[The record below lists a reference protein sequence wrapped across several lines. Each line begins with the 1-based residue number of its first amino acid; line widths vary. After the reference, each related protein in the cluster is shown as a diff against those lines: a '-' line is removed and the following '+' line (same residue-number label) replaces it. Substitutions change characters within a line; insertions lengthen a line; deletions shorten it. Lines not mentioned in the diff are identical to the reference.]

1 MRDSKPDCTSIAEL
15 AARSGVSVPCTGN
28 RPVELDDPDTVWFIE
43 RGAVNLFLV
52 EFKDGVEQAAP
63 QHLLRRGSGWLLL
76 GFAPDEQDGDEGTT
90 LSLVAKGLPGTV
102 LRRLPA
108 STLSEADPAEVAE
121 QVDTWLTAI
130 TDTLSRFVGRIPR
143 PTALAESGSTLDLAP
158 PCTLSV
164 RRDVVWVTQ
173 PASGASVFMDIVDP
187 GEREGLAPR
196 EKEPSAGE
204 REGLA
209 PRKKEPS
216 AGEREGLAP
225 RKKEPSAGEPL
236 IPLTR
241 TSWLSL
247 FEEATVVGKSTE
259 TLVAEGMLL
268 PALASFRAVMFTLER
283 LNRRLAVVD
292 EANLERARTMNRRAA
307 EKAARQRLFNI
318 YDLPLDGSADVE
330 DTALAD
336 ALQIVGRR
344 EGIDFTIPARS
355 GPSDAPIG
363 LVDVLDASGV
373 RARRVRLNAEDNW
386 WRGDSNAMLAFR
398 DEDGQ
403 PVALLPGMFGRYRIV
418 DPVTKRSTR
427 ITATRAGELAK
438 DAWMFYRPLPPGAA
452 KPADL
457 VAIAL
462 HGSAPDVVRLVTA
475 GLPGGLIKL
484 LPALALGFVANH
496 VAGGGSAGALYAVA
510 IAVAGFGLLGAML
523 HLLQSTAMMRLEGR
537 SSSRVEA
544 AFWDRLMRLPPSV
557 LHRHPSG
564 DLAMSG
570 MTFQNLRDGLQ
581 GVVADSLLSVVFLLP
596 VFGVIF
602 FYDATLGIGA
612 LVFSLA
618 SLFVTV
624 VLALRQISPYGR
636 MISAGRRVAGRLFQ
650 IVGGI
655 TKLRVENAEG
665 SAFAIWAGDYRE
677 QKRAEIDLA
686 AVEGHSRAFGAAL
699 PFVAGGLL
707 LLAVVTVGERTVA
720 LGDFLVVYTVFLAFQ
735 SAIARLGESFGTVA
749 ATLPAFDQMRPLLAA
764 APEAEVDGEP
774 VDYLGG
780 EILFDRISFRYDPDG
795 PLILDDV
802 TIRARPGEFVAIAG
816 ESGAGKSTLFR
827 LALGMDRPSAGAV
840 YYDGRDLRHLN
851 LKQVRRQ
858 IGAVPQSVGLHPQDL
873 WDNVVGHHH
882 DVATEDVWKAARTAE
897 MEDQIK
903 AMPMGM
909 MTMVGTS
916 GSVLS
921 GGESQRITIAR
932 SVIGS
937 PRIMMFDEATNW
949 LDNESQAT
957 VMQNLTALTST
968 RIVIAHRLSTLEQA
982 DRIYV
987 LQAGK
992 VVQSGT
998 FEELMEVGGVFREL
1012 VRRQI
1017 A

>member
-1 MRDSKPDCTSIAEL
+1 MREYTSIANL
-15 AARSGVSVPCTGN
+15 AARSGTSVPCAGN
-28 RPVELDDPDTVWFIE
+28 RPVEPDDPESVWFIE
-43 RGAVNLFLV
+43 QGSVNLFLV

-63 QHLLRRGSGWLLL
+63 QHLLRRESGWLLP
-76 GFAPDEQDGDEGTT
+76 GVAPDEQDGDEGTT

-108 STLSEADPAEVAE
+108 STLSEVDPADLAE

-143 PTALAESGSTLDLAP
+143 PTALAEPGSTLNLAP

-164 RRDVVWVTQ
+164 RRDVVWVPQ
-173 PASGASVFMDIVDP
+173 PPSGASAYMDIVDQ
-187 GEREGLAPR
+187 GDLAGID
-196 EKEPSAGE
+196 SGDA
-204 REGLA
+204 A
-209 PRKKEPS
+209 
-216 AGEREGLAP
+216 
-225 RKKEPSAGEPL
+225 

-247 FEEATVVGKSTE
+247 FDEATLEGKSTR
-259 TLVAEGMLL
+259 TLAEEGSLL
-268 PALASFRAVMFTLER
+268 PALASFHAAAFTLER

-292 EANLERARTMNRRAA
+292 EANLERARTMSRHTA
-307 EKAARQRLFNI
+307 EKVARQRLFNM
-318 YDLPLDGSADVE
+318 YDLPVDGDADVE

-344 EGIDFTIPARS
+344 EGIEFTIPARAAT
-355 GPSDAPIG
+355 SDAPVG

-373 RARRVRLNAEDNW
+373 RARRVRLNAEDGW
-386 WRGDSNAMLAFR
+386 WRTDSNAMLAFR
-398 DEDGQ
+398 EDGQ
-403 PVALLPGMFGRYRIV
+403 PVALLPGMFGRYREV

-427 ITATRAGELAK
+427 VTAARAAALSK
-438 DAWMFYRPLPPGAA
+438 DAWVFYRPLPTGDA
-452 KPADL
+452 KPSDL
-457 VAIAL
+457 AAIAL
-462 HGSAPDVVRLVTA
+462 HGSAAELVRLVLA

-484 LPALALGFVANH
+484 LPALALGFVAGH

-510 IAVAGFGLLGAML
+510 IAVAGFGVLGAML
-523 HLLQSTAMMRLEGR
+523 HLLQSAAMMRLEGR
-537 SSSRVEA
+537 SASRVEA

-564 DLAMSG
+564 DLATSG

-581 GVVADSLLSVVFLLP
+581 GVVADSLLSIVFLLP

-602 FYDATLGIGA
+602 FYDATLGIAA
-612 LVFSLA
+612 LVFSLV
-618 SLFVTV
+618 SVLVTV
-624 VLALRQISPYGR
+624 VLGLRQISPYAR

-665 SAFAIWAGDYRE
+665 SAFAIWAGDYRQE
-677 QKRAEIDLA
+677 KRAELDLGA
-686 AVEGHSRAFGAAL
+686 LEGHSRAFAAAL
-699 PFVAGGLL
+699 PFIAAGAL
-707 LLAVVTVGERTVA
+707 LLAVVTVGERTVPV
-720 LGDFLVVYTVFLAFQ
+720 GDFLVVYTVFIAFQ

-749 ATLPAFDQMRPLLAA
+749 AMLPAFDQMRPLLAA
-764 APEAEVDGEP
+764 VPEAEADGEP

-780 EILFDRISFRYDPDG
+780 EVLFDRVSFRYDPDG

-802 TIRARPGEFVAIAG
+802 TIRARAGEFVAIAG

-827 LALGMDRPSAGAV
+827 LALGIDRPSAGAV

-858 IGAVPQSVGLHPQDL
+858 IGAVPQSVGLHPQDI
-873 WDNVVGHHH
+873 WDNVVGHYG

-921 GGESQRITIAR
+921 GGESQRVTIAR

-949 LDNESQAT
+949 LDNESQAK
-957 VMQNLTALTST
+957 VMENLTALTST

-987 LQAGK
+987 LRAGK

-998 FEELMEVGGVFREL
+998 FGELMEVDGVFREL